1 MKNIACFFIL
11 IMSLSSIAHAGIIP
25 SFHPDLSATK
35 ATNVIVASEGEKID
49 GFLDVLDT
57 WKGDLE
63 KGERIW
69 VPELA
74 QFESEEARRI
84 KSWGSEKSFRRV
96 TGKRMIVFLVK
107 SMFLKDSQEES
118 AVDRKPISAIRWL
131 PASYPDFRPVF
142 AGGKE
147 PRNSVARMKISVAWV
162 ENGVVYAFRQI
173 MNPGPLVLDNLQT
186 TEEHLKA
193 LVLDKSKN
201 CSDFERAAALPDPEE
216 RANAILPFTEV
227 DEHRAREKA
236 FNALSEC
243 GIPALP
249 HLHQILG
256 DEQLLDRHYLAVKAL
271 AKAGGWSA
279 GQEIVSILHSELEY
293 LMGRDDEIKGTA
305 WNNLPSD
312 IRLHILNMQE
322 ALKAVKWLR
331 YDDAED
337 VISDINNWL
346 GNRQRDYGL
355 RSAYR
360 PERAYM
366 NVYGP
371 VTGPA
376 IVDELSLKKKKKI
389 MWGEAISGLQAG
401 MYLAK
406 NTLCV
411 GDVVSPTCYVRNTL
425 ARPIVFKI
433 LEPCLKSPLIL
444 DVTGAKVGVYGGG
457 FSSTP
462 VRFKRYTLRPGESI
476 RLHMKNYVL
485 APNRPVFKRNKS
497 HGRYN
502 IEIAATSPGKYIV
515 GYEREVW
522 LLKDENQP
530 IHRFNDSEAQQIHL
544 QTGWADLEVL
554 VGDREALSKRVAS
567 ELRQAAG
574 RFNLKIVRMAEEGS
588 PLRSLWLTVL
598 EPNNRYPEFWSIVQI
613 SRREA
618 ETIIG
623 HLERTDYLWRTV
635 AEPYDSKAFPIPSYF
650 LSLSIGDESDPK
662 RSFHLGSLP
671 LGWGLEMDRRLKE
684 LREMFVSESRKAMD
698 ELLAQ
703 LEPFREEWRAP

>member
-1 MKNIACFFIL
+1 MKKIACFFIL

-25 SFHPDLSATK
+25 SFDPELSATK

-147 PRNSVARMKISVAWV
+147 PRNNVARMKISVAWV
-162 ENGVVYAFRQI
+162 ENGVIYAFRQI
-173 MNPGPLVLDNLQT
+173 INPGPLVLDNLQT

-193 LVLDKSKN
+193 LVLEKSRN
-201 CSDFERAAALPDPEE
+201 CSDFEKAAALPDPED
-216 RANAILPFTEV
+216 RTNAILPFTEV

-279 GQEIVSILHSELEY
+279 GQEIVSILRSELEY
-293 LMGRDDEIKGTA
+293 LRERDDEIKGTA

-312 IRLHILNMQE
+312 IRLHILKMQQG
-322 ALKAVKWLR
+322 LKAVYWLR

-355 RSAYR
+355 RIGYR
-360 PERAYM
+360 QAKSYI
-366 NVYGP
+366 NVRGP
-371 VTGPA
+371 ITGPST
-376 IVDELSLKKKKKI
+376 VNELSPKKKRRI
-389 MWGEAISGLQAG
+389 IWGEAIRGLQAG
-401 MYLAK
+401 MYLAE
-406 NTLCV
+406 NTLRV
-411 GDVVSPTCYVRNTL
+411 GDVISPTCYVRNTS
-425 ARPIVFKI
+425 AQPIVFKI

-444 DVTGAKVGVYGGG
+444 DATGARVAILGGG
-457 FSSTP
+457 IISVQ
-462 VRFKRYTLRPGESI
+462 VRFQRHTLKPGESI

-485 APNRPVFKRNKS
+485 APRRPVFKREKNG
-497 HGRYN
+497 GRYC
-502 IEIAATSPGKYIV
+502 IEIAATSPGKYQV

-522 LLKDENQP
+522 LLKDETQP
-530 IHRFNDSEAQQIHL
+530 VYRFNDPEAQRIHL
-544 QTGWADLEVL
+544 HTGWADLMVL
-554 VGDREALSKRVAS
+554 LGDREVLSKRVAS
-567 ELRQAAG
+567 ELRRAAG

-588 PLRSLWLTVL
+588 PLRSLLLTVL
-598 EPNNRYPEFWSIVQI
+598 EPKSRYPEFWSTVQI
-613 SRREA
+613 SRQEA